1 VPVGLDAS
9 SNAPADFS
17 SEAILPMAMKSPHI
31 KGYAREMLKNIPKE
45 ISLENNLIAR
55 DAGNK
60 ARTSSDGCSATLLA
74 STSSSRHKPA
84 LISWGAS

>member
-1 VPVGLDAS
+1 
-9 SNAPADFS
+9 
-17 SEAILPMAMKSPHI
+17 MAMKSPHI
-31 KGYAREMLKNIPKE
+31 KGYAREMLKTFLRKFLWNTP
-45 ISLENNLIAR
+45 IAR

-84 LISWGAS
+84 LISWGVP